1 MEWQAEDVI
10 AENLQ
15 EYLNAITLEKFEV
28 YGIYPITHRIKTR
41 VLAQRKLGPLMPLW
55 SFRGQLAR
63 HTCTPAHFFFPAKIE
78 PRGGLVGDLPTNIP
92 VLL

>member
-15 EYLNAITLEKFEV
+15 EYLNAIALEKFEV

-41 VLAQRKLGPLMPLW
+41 GVSAAQTRTVNAFMVVSRKG
-55 SFRGQLAR
+55 
-63 HTCTPAHFFFPAKIE
+63 
-78 PRGGLVGDLPTNIP
+78 
-92 VLL
+92 